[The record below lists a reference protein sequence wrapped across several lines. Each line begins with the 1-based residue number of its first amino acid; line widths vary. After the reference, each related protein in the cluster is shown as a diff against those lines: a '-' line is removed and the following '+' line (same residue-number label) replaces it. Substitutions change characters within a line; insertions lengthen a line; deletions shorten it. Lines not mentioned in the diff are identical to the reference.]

1 MTLLT
6 NDTIINLAIEK
17 YHCQGSD
24 IVITNRQKDILRIIV
39 EEYVKTVK
47 PISSS
52 IICKKLNCSSATIR
66 NEMVILEELGYLEKN
81 HFASGRQPSEEG
93 YKYYVENLMTPRDL
107 NGEDMLKLQTIFH
120 NQSLVLSDAIEKS
133 LELVAEITNYTSVVL
148 GKSTDENRLK
158 KVEVISLDESKVLT
172 MLITDKGHVEYKNL
186 YLPNTDI
193 EEVIKTVNLINK
205 MIAGTPINEISE
217 KLEYNVKPIIAN
229 YVKQH
234 EVLYNA
240 FYDAF
245 SSFTNKTSDVHFAGK
260 NNFLKQPEFNN
271 IEKVK
276 EILNKFDDIEKINDM
291 DEENNGIN
299 IYVGKDSELTDD
311 VSVIKTKY
319 NYNGEEG
326 TIAIIGPK
334 RMEYERVV
342 NLLNYIKENI
352 EDK

>member
-1 MTLLT
+1 M
-6 NDTIINLAIEK
+6 
-17 YHCQGSD
+17 
-24 IVITNRQKDILRIIV
+24 ITNRQKEILKFIV
-39 EEYVKTVK
+39 EEYVKTIK
-47 PISSS
+47 PVSSS
-52 IICKKLNCSSATIR
+52 AICKSLNCSSATIR

-93 YKYYVENLMTPRDL
+93 YRYYVENLMTPKDIT
-107 NGEDMLKLQTIFH
+107 GEDMLKLQTIFH

-133 LELVAEITNYTSVVL
+133 LELIAEITNYTSIVL
-148 GKSTDENRLK
+148 GKTSSENKLK
-158 KVEVISLDESKVLT
+158 KVEVISLDDYKVLV
-172 MLITDKGHVEYKNL
+172 MLITDKGYVEYKNL

-193 EEVIKTVNLINK
+193 EEVVKTVNLINK
-205 MIAGTPINEISE
+205 MISGTAISEINE
-217 KLEYNVKPIIAN
+217 KLEYDVKPVIAK

-245 SSFTNKTSDVHFAGK
+245 SSFTNKASDVHFVGK

-276 EILNKFDDIEKINDM
+276 EILTKFDDINAISEM
-291 DEENNGIN
+291 EEQNNGIN
-299 IYVGKDSELTDD
+299 VYIGKDSELSDD

-319 NYNGEEG
+319 DYNGEEV

-342 NLLNYIKENI
+342 NLLNYLKENI
-352 EDK
+352 EEKSNN

>member
-1 MTLLT
+1 M
-6 NDTIINLAIEK
+6 
-17 YHCQGSD
+17 
-24 IVITNRQKDILRIIV
+24 ITNRQKDILKFIV

-47 PISSS
+47 PVSSNA
-52 IICKKLNCSSATIR
+52 ICKKLNCSSATIR

-81 HFASGRQPSEEG
+81 HYASGRQPSESG
-93 YKYYVENLMTPRDL
+93 YRYYVENLMTPKDL
-107 NGEDMLKLQTIFH
+107 TGEDMLKLQTIFH
-120 NQSLVLSDAIEKS
+120 NNSLMLSDAIEKS

-148 GKSTDENRLK
+148 GKTSDENKLK
-158 KVEVISLDESKVLT
+158 KVEVISLDQYKVLT
-172 MLITDKGHVEYKNL
+172 MLITDKGYVEYKNL
-186 YLPNTDI
+186 YLPDTDI

-205 MIAGTPINEISE
+205 MIVGTPISEINE
-217 KLEYNVKPIIAN
+217 KLEYNVKPVIAK

-234 EVLYNA
+234 EMLYNA

-245 SSFTNKTSDVHFAGK
+245 SSFTNKSSDIHFAGK

-276 EILNKFDDIEKINDM
+276 ELLAKFDDIETISEM
-291 DEENNGIN
+291 EEQKNGIN
-299 IYVGKDSELTDD
+299 VYIGKETELSDD

-319 NYNGEEG
+319 SYNGEEG

-334 RMEYERVV
+334 RMEYQRVV

-352 EDK
+352 EEKEQ

>member
-1 MTLLT
+1 M
-6 NDTIINLAIEK
+6 
-17 YHCQGSD
+17 
-24 IVITNRQKDILRIIV
+24 ITNRQKDILKFIV

-47 PISSS
+47 PVSSNA
-52 IICKKLNCSSATIR
+52 ICKKLNCSSATIR

-81 HFASGRQPSEEG
+81 HYASGRQPSESG
-93 YKYYVENLMTPRDL
+93 YRYYVENLMTPKDL
-107 NGEDMLKLQTIFH
+107 TGEDMLKLQTIFH
-120 NQSLVLSDAIEKS
+120 NNSLMLSDAIEKS

-148 GKSTDENRLK
+148 GKTSDENKLK
-158 KVEVISLDESKVLT
+158 KVEVISLDQYKVLT
-172 MLITDKGHVEYKNL
+172 MLITDKGYVEYKNL
-186 YLPNTDI
+186 YLPDTDI

-205 MIAGTPINEISE
+205 MIVGTPISEINE
-217 KLEYNVKPIIAN
+217 KLEYNVKPVIAK

-234 EVLYNA
+234 EMLYNA

-245 SSFTNKTSDVHFAGK
+245 SSFTNKSSDIHFAGK

-276 EILNKFDDIEKINDM
+276 ELLAKFDDVETISEM
-291 DEENNGIN
+291 DEQKNGIN
-299 IYVGKDSELTDD
+299 VYIGKETELSDD

-319 NYNGEEG
+319 SYNGEEG

-334 RMEYERVV
+334 RMEYQRVV

-352 EDK
+352 EEKEQ

>member
-1 MTLLT
+1 M
-6 NDTIINLAIEK
+6 
-17 YHCQGSD
+17 
-24 IVITNRQKDILRIIV
+24 ITNRQKNILKFIV

-47 PISSS
+47 PVSSNA
-52 IICKKLNCSSATIR
+52 ICKKLNCSSATIR

-81 HFASGRQPSEEG
+81 HYASGRQPSELG
-93 YKYYVENLMTPRDL
+93 YRYYVENLMTPKDL
-107 NGEDMLKLQTIFH
+107 TGEDMLKLQTIFH
-120 NQSLVLSDAIEKS
+120 NNSLMLSDAIEKS

-148 GKSTDENRLK
+148 GKTSDENKLK
-158 KVEVISLDESKVLT
+158 KVEVISLDQYKVLT
-172 MLITDKGHVEYKNL
+172 MLITDKGYVEYKNL

-205 MIAGTPINEISE
+205 MIVGTPISEINE
-217 KLEYNVKPIIAN
+217 KLEYNVKPVIAK

-234 EVLYNA
+234 EMLYNA

-245 SSFTNKTSDVHFAGK
+245 SSFTNKSSDIHFAGK

-276 EILNKFDDIEKINDM
+276 ELLAKFDDVETISEM
-291 DEENNGIN
+291 EEQKNGIN
-299 IYVGKDSELTDD
+299 VYIGKETELSDD

-319 NYNGEEG
+319 SYNGEEG

-334 RMEYERVV
+334 RMEYQRVV

-352 EDK
+352 EEKEQ

>member
-1 MTLLT
+1 M
-6 NDTIINLAIEK
+6 
-17 YHCQGSD
+17 
-24 IVITNRQKDILRIIV
+24 ITNRQKDILKFIV

-47 PISSS
+47 PVSSNA
-52 IICKKLNCSSATIR
+52 ICKKLNCSSATIR

-81 HFASGRQPSEEG
+81 HYASGRQPSELG
-93 YKYYVENLMTPRDL
+93 YRYYVENLMTPKDL
-107 NGEDMLKLQTIFH
+107 TGEDMLKLQTIFH
-120 NQSLVLSDAIEKS
+120 NNSLALSDAIEKS

-148 GKSTDENRLK
+148 GKTSDENKLK
-158 KVEVISLDESKVLT
+158 KVEVISLDQYKVLT
-172 MLITDKGHVEYKNL
+172 MLITDKGYVEYKNL
-186 YLPNTDI
+186 YLPDTDI

-205 MIAGTPINEISE
+205 MIVGTPISEINE
-217 KLEYNVKPIIAN
+217 KLEYNVKPVIAK

-234 EVLYNA
+234 EMLYNA

-245 SSFTNKTSDVHFAGK
+245 SSFTNKSSDIHFAGK

-276 EILNKFDDIEKINDM
+276 ELLAKFDDVETISEM
-291 DEENNGIN
+291 EEQKNGVNVYI
-299 IYVGKDSELTDD
+299 GKETELSDD

-319 NYNGEEG
+319 SYNGEEG

-334 RMEYERVV
+334 RMEYQRVV

-352 EDK
+352 EEKEQ

>member
-1 MTLLT
+1 M
-6 NDTIINLAIEK
+6 
-17 YHCQGSD
+17 
-24 IVITNRQKDILRIIV
+24 ITNRQKEILKFIV

-47 PISSS
+47 PVSSNA
-52 IICKKLNCSSATIR
+52 ICKKLNCSSATIR

-81 HFASGRQPSEEG
+81 HYASGRQPSESG
-93 YKYYVENLMTPRDL
+93 YRYYVENLMTPKDL
-107 NGEDMLKLQTIFH
+107 TGEDMLKLQTIFH
-120 NQSLVLSDAIEKS
+120 NNSLVLSDAIEKS

-148 GKSTDENRLK
+148 GKTSDENKLK
-158 KVEVISLDESKVLT
+158 KVEVISLDQYKVLT
-172 MLITDKGHVEYKNL
+172 MLITDKGYVEYKNL

-205 MIAGTPINEISE
+205 MIVGTPISEINE
-217 KLEYNVKPIIAN
+217 KLEYNVKPVIAK

-234 EVLYNA
+234 EMLYNA

-245 SSFTNKTSDVHFAGK
+245 SSFTNKSSDIHFAGK

-276 EILNKFDDIEKINDM
+276 ELLAKFDDVETISEM
-291 DEENNGIN
+291 EEQKNGVNVYI
-299 IYVGKDSELTDD
+299 GKETELSDD

-319 NYNGEEG
+319 SYNGEEG

-334 RMEYERVV
+334 RMEYQRVV

-352 EDK
+352 EEKEQ

>member
-1 MTLLT
+1 M
-6 NDTIINLAIEK
+6 
-17 YHCQGSD
+17 
-24 IVITNRQKDILRIIV
+24 ITNRQKEILKFIV

-47 PISSS
+47 PVSSNA
-52 IICKKLNCSSATIR
+52 ICKKLNCSSATIR

-81 HFASGRQPSEEG
+81 HYASGRQPSESG
-93 YKYYVENLMTPRDL
+93 YRYYVENLMTPKDL
-107 NGEDMLKLQTIFH
+107 TGEDMLKLQTIFH
-120 NQSLVLSDAIEKS
+120 NNSLMLSDAIEKS

-148 GKSTDENRLK
+148 GKTSDENKLK
-158 KVEVISLDESKVLT
+158 KVEVISLDQYKVLT
-172 MLITDKGHVEYKNL
+172 MLITDKGYVEYKNL
-186 YLPNTDI
+186 YLPDTDI

-205 MIAGTPINEISE
+205 MIVGTPISEINE
-217 KLEYNVKPIIAN
+217 KLEYNVKPVIAK

-234 EVLYNA
+234 EMLYNA

-245 SSFTNKTSDVHFAGK
+245 SSFTNKSSDIHFAGK

-276 EILNKFDDIEKINDM
+276 ELLAKFDDVETISEM
-291 DEENNGIN
+291 EEQKNGIN
-299 IYVGKDSELTDD
+299 VYIGKETELSDD

-319 NYNGEEG
+319 SYNGEEG

-334 RMEYERVV
+334 RMEYQRVV

-352 EDK
+352 EEKEQ

>member
-1 MTLLT
+1 M
-6 NDTIINLAIEK
+6 
-17 YHCQGSD
+17 
-24 IVITNRQKDILRIIV
+24 ITERQKSILKIIV
-39 EEYVKTVK
+39 ENYVKTVK
-47 PISSS
+47 PVSSS
-52 IICKKLNCSSATIR
+52 EICKSINCSSATIR
-66 NEMVILEELGYLEKN
+66 NEMVILEEMGYLEKN
-81 HFASGRQPSEEG
+81 HYASGRQPSEQG
-93 YKYYVENLMTPRDL
+93 YKYYVDNIMTPSDIT
-107 NGEDMLKLQTIFH
+107 GEDMLKLQTIFH
-120 NQSLVLSDAIEKS
+120 NQSLVLSDAIQKS

-148 GKSTDENRLK
+148 GKSSSENKLK
-158 KVEVISLDESKVLT
+158 KVEVISLDNDKILT
-172 MLITDKGHVEYKNL
+172 MLITDKGYVEYKNL
-186 YLPNTDI
+186 YLPDTDI
-193 EEVIKTVNLINK
+193 EEIIKTVNLINK

-217 KLEYNVKPIIAN
+217 KLEYDVKPIIAK

-245 SSFTNKTSDVHFAGK
+245 SSFTNKASDIHFAGK

-276 EILNKFDDIEKINDM
+276 EMLNKFDDNEVINEMSEDK
-291 DEENNGIN
+291 NGIN
-299 IYVGKDSELTDD
+299 IYVGKDSELSDD

-319 NYNGEEG
+319 NINGEEG

-352 EDK
+352 EEKNNS

>member
-1 MTLLT
+1 M
-6 NDTIINLAIEK
+6 
-17 YHCQGSD
+17 
-24 IVITNRQKDILRIIV
+24 ITNRQKDILKFIV

-47 PISSS
+47 PVSSNA
-52 IICKKLNCSSATIR
+52 ICKKLNCSSATIR

-81 HFASGRQPSEEG
+81 HYASGRQPSESG
-93 YKYYVENLMTPRDL
+93 YRYYVENLMTPKDL
-107 NGEDMLKLQTIFH
+107 TGEDMLKLQTIFH
-120 NQSLVLSDAIEKS
+120 NNSLMLSDAIEKS

-148 GKSTDENRLK
+148 GKTSDENKLK
-158 KVEVISLDESKVLT
+158 KVEVISLDQYKVLT
-172 MLITDKGHVEYKNL
+172 MLITDKGYVEYKNL
-186 YLPNTDI
+186 YLPDTDI

-205 MIAGTPINEISE
+205 MIVGTPISEINE
-217 KLEYNVKPIIAN
+217 KLEYNVKPVIAK

-234 EVLYNA
+234 EMLYNA

-245 SSFTNKTSDVHFAGK
+245 SSFTNKSSDIHFAGK

-276 EILNKFDDIEKINDM
+276 ELLAKFDDIETISEM
-291 DEENNGIN
+291 EEQKNGVNVYI
-299 IYVGKDSELTDD
+299 GKETELSDD

-319 NYNGEEG
+319 SYNGEEG

-334 RMEYERVV
+334 RMEYQRVV

-352 EDK
+352 EEKEQ

>member
-1 MTLLT
+1 M
-6 NDTIINLAIEK
+6 
-17 YHCQGSD
+17 
-24 IVITNRQKDILRIIV
+24 ITNRQKDILKFIV

-47 PISSS
+47 PVSSNA
-52 IICKKLNCSSATIR
+52 ICKKLNCSSATIR

-81 HFASGRQPSEEG
+81 HYASGRQPSESG
-93 YKYYVENLMTPRDL
+93 YRYYVENLMTPKDL
-107 NGEDMLKLQTIFH
+107 TGEDMLKLQTIFH
-120 NQSLVLSDAIEKS
+120 NNSLVLSDAIEKS

-148 GKSTDENRLK
+148 GKTSDENKLK
-158 KVEVISLDESKVLT
+158 KVEVISLDQYKVLT
-172 MLITDKGHVEYKNL
+172 MLITDKGYVEYKNL
-186 YLPNTDI
+186 YLPDTDI

-205 MIAGTPINEISE
+205 MIVGTPISEINE
-217 KLEYNVKPIIAN
+217 KLEYNVKPVIAK

-234 EVLYNA
+234 EMLYNA

-245 SSFTNKTSDVHFAGK
+245 SSFTNKSSDIHFAGK

-276 EILNKFDDIEKINDM
+276 ELLAKFDDVETISEM
-291 DEENNGIN
+291 EEQKNGVNVYI
-299 IYVGKDSELTDD
+299 GKETELSDD

-319 NYNGEEG
+319 SYNGEEG

-334 RMEYERVV
+334 RMEYQRVV

-352 EDK
+352 EEKEQ

>member
-1 MTLLT
+1 L
-6 NDTIINLAIEK
+6 
-17 YHCQGSD
+17 
-24 IVITNRQKDILRIIV
+24 ITERQKNILKFIV

-47 PISSS
+47 PVSSHE
-52 IICKKLNCSSATIR
+52 ICKSLNCSSATIR

-81 HFASGRQPSEEG
+81 HFASGRQPSELG
-93 YKYYVENLMTPRDL
+93 YKYYVENIMQPKDIT
-107 NGEDMLKLQTIFH
+107 GEDMLKLQTIFH
-120 NQSLVLSDAIEKS
+120 NQSLVLTDAIEKS

-148 GKSTDENRLK
+148 GKSSSENKLK
-158 KVEVISLDESKVLT
+158 KVEVLSLDNDKVLT
-172 MLITDKGHVEYKNL
+172 MLITDKGYVEYKNL
-186 YLPNTDI
+186 YLPDTDI
-193 EEVIKTVNLINK
+193 DEVVKTVNLINK

-217 KLEYNVKPIIAN
+217 KLEYDVKPIIAK

-245 SSFTNKTSDVHFAGK
+245 TNFTNKANDVHFAGK

-276 EILNKFDDIEKINDM
+276 EMLNKFDDINTISEM
-291 DEENNGIN
+291 EEQNNGIN
-299 IYVGKDSELTDD
+299 VYIGKESELSDD

-319 NYNGEEG
+319 SINGEEG

-352 EDK
+352 EEKNMM

>member
-1 MTLLT
+1 MKIHYFQRYHKGEDVATANTMLLLSRLYSYSS
-6 NDTIINLAIEK
+6 NKFFQFLKEQFFGDMEFEPELSFVLQDAGEKSVPDATIKQPSFMLVVETKLTDWFYKEQLINHLSK
-17 YHCQGSD
+17 FK
-24 IVITNRQKDILRIIV
+24 N
-39 EEYVKTVK
+39 EEY
-47 PISSS
+47 
-52 IICKKLNCSSATIR
+52 
-66 NEMVILEELGYLEKN
+66 
-81 HFASGRQPSEEG
+81 
-93 YKYYVENLMTPRDL
+93 
-107 NGEDMLKLQTIFH
+107 
-120 NQSLVLSDAIEKS
+120 
-133 LELVAEITNYTSVVL
+133 
-148 GKSTDENRLK
+148 
-158 KVEVISLDESKVLT
+158 KVLT
-172 MLITDKGHVEYKNL
+172 MLITDKGYVEYKNL

-205 MIAGTPINEISE
+205 MIAGTPINEINE
-217 KLEYNVKPIIAN
+217 KLEYDVKPIIGQ

-245 SSFTNKTSDVHFAGK
+245 ASFTNKASDIHFTGK

-276 EILNKFDDIEKINDM
+276 ELLNKFDDVETISEM
-291 DEENNGIN
+291 EEQKNGIN
-299 IYVGKDSELTDD
+299 IYIGKESELSDD

-319 NYNGEEG
+319 NYDGEEG

-352 EDK
+352 EEKTND

>member
-1 MTLLT
+1 M
-6 NDTIINLAIEK
+6 
-17 YHCQGSD
+17 
-24 IVITNRQKDILRIIV
+24 ITERQKNILKFIV

-47 PISSS
+47 PVSSNE
-52 IICKKLNCSSATIR
+52 ICKSLKCSSATIR
-66 NEMVILEELGYLEKN
+66 NEMVILEDLGYLEKN
-81 HFASGRQPSEEG
+81 HFASGRQPSEMG
-93 YKYYVENLMTPRDL
+93 YKYYVDNIMTPKDIT
-107 NGEDMLKLQTIFH
+107 GEDMLKLQTIFH
-120 NQSLVLSDAIEKS
+120 NQSLVLSDAIQKS

-148 GKSTDENRLK
+148 GKSSNENKLK
-158 KVEVISLDESKVLT
+158 KVEVISLDDDKIHT
-172 MLITDKGHVEYKNL
+172 MLITDKGYVEYKNL
-186 YLPNTDI
+186 YLPDTDI
-193 EEVIKTVNLINK
+193 EEVVKTVNLINK

-217 KLEYNVKPIIAN
+217 KLEYDVKPIIAK

-245 SSFTNKTSDVHFAGK
+245 AGFTNKASDVHFAGK

-276 EILNKFDDIEKINDM
+276 QLLNKFDDIGNISEM
-291 DEENNGIN
+291 EEVNNGIN
-299 IYVGKDSELTDD
+299 VYIGKDSELSDD

-319 NYNGEEG
+319 NINGEEG

-352 EDK
+352 EEKSNK

>member
-1 MTLLT
+1 M
-6 NDTIINLAIEK
+6 
-17 YHCQGSD
+17 
-24 IVITNRQKDILRIIV
+24 ITERQKNILKFIV

-47 PISSS
+47 PVSSNE
-52 IICKKLNCSSATIR
+52 ICKSLNCSSATIR
-66 NEMVILEELGYLEKN
+66 NEMVILDDIGYLEKN
-81 HFASGRQPSEEG
+81 HFASGRQPSEQG
-93 YKYYVENLMTPRDL
+93 YKYYVENIMKPKDIT
-107 NGEDMLKLQTIFH
+107 GEDMLKLQTIFH
-120 NQSLVLSDAIEKS
+120 NKSLVLTDTIWKS

-148 GKSTDENRLK
+148 GKSSNENKLK
-158 KVEVISLDESKVLT
+158 KVEVISLDDNKILT
-172 MLITDKGHVEYKNL
+172 MLITDKGYVEYKNL
-186 YLPNTDI
+186 YLPDTDI
-193 EEVIKTVNLINK
+193 EEIIKTVNLINK
-205 MIAGTPINEISE
+205 MIAGTPINEINE
-217 KLEYNVKPIIAN
+217 KLEYDVKPIIAK

-245 SSFTNKTSDVHFAGK
+245 SSFTNKASDIHFAGK

-276 EILNKFDDIEKINDM
+276 EMLNKFDDIGKISEM
-291 DEENNGIN
+291 EENKNGIN
-299 IYVGKDSELTDD
+299 IYIGKESELSDD

-319 NYNGEEG
+319 NINGEEG

-352 EDK
+352 ENEDDK

>member
-1 MTLLT
+1 M
-6 NDTIINLAIEK
+6 
-17 YHCQGSD
+17 
-24 IVITNRQKDILRIIV
+24 ITNRQKNILKFIV

-47 PISSS
+47 PVSSS
-52 IICKKLNCSSATIR
+52 VICEHLDCSSATIR
-66 NEMVILEELGYLEKN
+66 NEMVVLEELGFLEKN
-81 HFASGRQPSEEG
+81 HYASGRQPSEAG
-93 YKYYVENLMTPRDL
+93 YKYYVENLMTPKDL
-107 NGEDMLKLQTIFH
+107 TGEDMLKLQTIFH

-133 LELVAEITNYTSVVL
+133 LELITELTNYTSVVL
-148 GKSTDENRLK
+148 GKTSSENRLK
-158 KVEVISLDESKVLT
+158 KVEVISLEDYKVLT
-172 MLITDKGHVEYKNL
+172 MLITDKGYVEYKNL

-205 MIAGTPINEISE
+205 MIAGTPINEINE
-217 KLEYNVKPIIAN
+217 KLEYDVKPIIGQ

-245 SSFTNKTSDVHFAGK
+245 TSFTNKASDVHFTGK

-276 EILNKFDDIEKINDM
+276 ELLNKFDDVEAISEM
-291 DEENNGIN
+291 EEQKNGIN
-299 IYVGKDSELTDD
+299 IYIGKESELSDD

-319 NYNGEEG
+319 NLNGEEG

-352 EDK
+352 EEKK

>member
-1 MTLLT
+1 M
-6 NDTIINLAIEK
+6 
-17 YHCQGSD
+17 
-24 IVITNRQKDILRIIV
+24 ITNRQKDILKFIV

-47 PISSS
+47 PVSSNV
-52 IICKKLNCSSATIR
+52 ICEHLNCSSATIR
-66 NEMVILEELGYLEKN
+66 NEMVILEELGFLEKN
-81 HFASGRQPSEEG
+81 HYASGRQPSEAG
-93 YKYYVENLMTPRDL
+93 YKYYVENLMTPKDL
-107 NGEDMLKLQTIFH
+107 TGEDMLKLQKIFH
-120 NQSLVLSDAIEKS
+120 NQTLVLSDAIEKS
-133 LELVAEITNYTSVVL
+133 LQLITELTNYTSVVL
-148 GKSTDENRLK
+148 GKTSSENRLK
-158 KVEVISLDESKVLT
+158 KVEVISLEEYKVLT
-172 MLITDKGHVEYKNL
+172 MLITDKGYVEYKNL

-205 MIAGTPINEISE
+205 MIAGTPINEINE
-217 KLEYNVKPIIAN
+217 KLEYDVKPIIGQ

-245 SSFTNKTSDVHFAGK
+245 ASFTNKASDIHFTGK

-276 EILNKFDDIEKINDM
+276 ELLNKFDDVETISEM
-291 DEENNGIN
+291 EEQKNGIN
-299 IYVGKDSELTDD
+299 IYIGKESELSDD

-319 NYNGEEG
+319 NYDGEEG

-352 EDK
+352 EEKTND

>member
-1 MTLLT
+1 M
-6 NDTIINLAIEK
+6 
-17 YHCQGSD
+17 
-24 IVITNRQKDILRIIV
+24 ITNRQKDILKFIV

-47 PISSS
+47 PVSSNA
-52 IICKKLNCSSATIR
+52 ICKKLNCSSATIR

-81 HFASGRQPSEEG
+81 HYASGRQPSESG
-93 YKYYVENLMTPRDL
+93 YRYYVENLMTPKDL
-107 NGEDMLKLQTIFH
+107 TGEDMLKLQTIFH
-120 NQSLVLSDAIEKS
+120 NNSLALSDAIEKS

-148 GKSTDENRLK
+148 GKTSDENKLK
-158 KVEVISLDESKVLT
+158 KVEVISLDQYKVLT
-172 MLITDKGHVEYKNL
+172 MLITDKGYVEYKNL
-186 YLPNTDI
+186 YLPDTDI

-205 MIAGTPINEISE
+205 MIVGTPISEINE
-217 KLEYNVKPIIAN
+217 KLEYNVKPVIAK

-234 EVLYNA
+234 EMLYNA

-245 SSFTNKTSDVHFAGK
+245 SSFTNKSSDIHFAGK

-276 EILNKFDDIEKINDM
+276 ELLAKFDDIETISEM
-291 DEENNGIN
+291 EEQKNGVNVYI
-299 IYVGKDSELTDD
+299 GKETELSDD

-319 NYNGEEG
+319 SYNGEEG

-334 RMEYERVV
+334 RMEYQRVV

-352 EDK
+352 EEKEQ

>member
-1 MTLLT
+1 M
-6 NDTIINLAIEK
+6 
-17 YHCQGSD
+17 
-24 IVITNRQKDILRIIV
+24 ITNRQKDILKFIV

-47 PISSS
+47 PVSSNV
-52 IICKKLNCSSATIR
+52 ICEHLNCSSATIR
-66 NEMVILEELGYLEKN
+66 NEMVILEELGFLEKN
-81 HFASGRQPSEEG
+81 HYASGRQPSETG
-93 YKYYVENLMTPRDL
+93 YKYYVENLMTPKDL
-107 NGEDMLKLQTIFH
+107 TGEDMLKLQTIFH
-120 NQSLVLSDAIEKS
+120 NQTLVLSDAIEKS
-133 LELVAEITNYTSVVL
+133 LQLITELTNYTSVVL
-148 GKSTDENRLK
+148 GKTSSENRLK
-158 KVEVISLDESKVLT
+158 KVEVISLEKYKVLT
-172 MLITDKGHVEYKNL
+172 MLITDKGYVEYKNL

-205 MIAGTPINEISE
+205 MIAGTPINEINE
-217 KLEYNVKPIIAN
+217 KLEYDVKPIIGQ

-245 SSFTNKTSDVHFAGK
+245 ASFTNKASDIHFTGK

-276 EILNKFDDIEKINDM
+276 ELLNKFDDVETISEM
-291 DEENNGIN
+291 EEQKNGIN
-299 IYVGKDSELTDD
+299 IYIGKESELSDD

-319 NYNGEEG
+319 NYDGEEG

-352 EDK
+352 EEKIND

>member
-1 MTLLT
+1 MIT
-6 NDTIINLAIEK
+6 ARQEK
-17 YHCQGSD
+17 
-24 IVITNRQKDILRIIV
+24 ILKFIV

-47 PISSS
+47 PVSSS
-52 IICKKLNCSSATIR
+52 EICKELNCSSATIR
-66 NEMVILEELGYLEKN
+66 NEMVILEEKGYLEKN
-81 HFASGRQPSEEG
+81 HFASGRQPSELG
-93 YKYYVENLMTPRDL
+93 YKYYVDNIMKPRDITDD
-107 NGEDMLKLQTIFH
+107 DMTKLQTIFH
-120 NQSLVLSDAIEKS
+120 NKSLALNDAIEKS

-148 GKSTDENRLK
+148 GKSSNENKLK
-158 KVEVISLDESKVLT
+158 KVEVLSLDDDRILT
-172 MLITDKGHVEYKNL
+172 MLITDKGYVEYKNL

-217 KLEYNVKPIIAN
+217 RLEYEVKPVIAK
-229 YVKQH
+229 YVRQH

-245 SSFTNKTSDVHFAGK
+245 SSFTNKASDVHFAGK

-276 EILNKFDDIEKINDM
+276 DMLNKFDDIDTISEMEEEK
-291 DEENNGIN
+291 NGIN
-299 IYVGKDSELTDD
+299 IYIGKDSELSDD
-311 VSVIKTKY
+311 VSVVKTKY
-319 NYNGEEG
+319 SIDGEEG

-352 EDK
+352 EEKDN

>member
-1 MTLLT
+1 M
-6 NDTIINLAIEK
+6 
-17 YHCQGSD
+17 
-24 IVITNRQKDILRIIV
+24 ITNRQKEILKFIV

-47 PISSS
+47 PVSSS
-52 IICKKLNCSSATIR
+52 AICKSLNCSSATIR

-93 YKYYVENLMTPRDL
+93 YRYYVENLMTPKDITS
-107 NGEDMLKLQTIFH
+107 EDMLKLQTIFH

-133 LELVAEITNYTSVVL
+133 LELIAEITNYTSIVL
-148 GKSTDENRLK
+148 GKTSSENKLK
-158 KVEVISLDESKVLT
+158 KVEVISLENYKVLV
-172 MLITDKGHVEYKNL
+172 MLITDKGYVEYKNL

-193 EEVIKTVNLINK
+193 EEVVKTVNLINK
-205 MIAGTPINEISE
+205 MISGTVISEINE
-217 KLEYNVKPIIAN
+217 KLEYDVKPVIAK

-245 SSFTNKTSDVHFAGK
+245 SSFTNKASDVHFVGK

-276 EILNKFDDIEKINDM
+276 EILTKFDDINAISEM
-291 DEENNGIN
+291 EEQNNGIN
-299 IYVGKDSELTDD
+299 VYIGKDSELSDD

-319 NYNGEEG
+319 DYNGEEV

-342 NLLNYIKENI
+342 NLLNYLKENI
-352 EDK
+352 EEKSNN

>member
-1 MTLLT
+1 M
-6 NDTIINLAIEK
+6 
-17 YHCQGSD
+17 
-24 IVITNRQKDILRIIV
+24 ITERQKNILKFIV

-47 PISSS
+47 PVSSNE
-52 IICKKLNCSSATIR
+52 ICKSLNCSSATIR
-66 NEMVILEELGYLEKN
+66 NEMVILDDIGYLEKN
-81 HFASGRQPSEEG
+81 HFASGRQPSEQG
-93 YKYYVENLMTPRDL
+93 YKYYVENIMKPKDIT
-107 NGEDMLKLQTIFH
+107 GEDMLKLQTIFH
-120 NQSLVLSDAIEKS
+120 NKSLVLTDTIWKS

-148 GKSTDENRLK
+148 GKSSNENKLK
-158 KVEVISLDESKVLT
+158 KVEVISLDDNKILT
-172 MLITDKGHVEYKNL
+172 MLITDKGYVEYKNL
-186 YLPNTDI
+186 YLPDTDI
-193 EEVIKTVNLINK
+193 EEIIKTVNLINK
-205 MIAGTPINEISE
+205 MIAGTPINEINE
-217 KLEYNVKPIIAN
+217 KLEYDVKPIIAK

-245 SSFTNKTSDVHFAGK
+245 SSFTNKASDIHFAGK

-276 EILNKFDDIEKINDM
+276 EMLNKFDDIEKISEM
-291 DEENNGIN
+291 EENKNGIN
-299 IYVGKDSELTDD
+299 IYIGKESELSDD

-319 NYNGEEG
+319 NINGEEG

-352 EDK
+352 ENEDDK

>member
-1 MTLLT
+1 M
-6 NDTIINLAIEK
+6 
-17 YHCQGSD
+17 
-24 IVITNRQKDILRIIV
+24 ITNRQKEILKFIV

-47 PISSS
+47 PVSSNA
-52 IICKKLNCSSATIR
+52 ICKKLNCSSATIR

-81 HFASGRQPSEEG
+81 HYASGRQPSESG
-93 YKYYVENLMTPRDL
+93 YRYYVENLMTPKDL
-107 NGEDMLKLQTIFH
+107 TGEDMLKLQTIFH
-120 NQSLVLSDAIEKS
+120 NNSLVLSDAIEKS

-148 GKSTDENRLK
+148 GKTSDENKLK
-158 KVEVISLDESKVLT
+158 KVEVISLDQYKVLT
-172 MLITDKGHVEYKNL
+172 MLITDKGYVEYKNL

-205 MIAGTPINEISE
+205 MIVGTPISEINE
-217 KLEYNVKPIIAN
+217 KLEYNVKPVIAK

-234 EVLYNA
+234 EMLYNA

-245 SSFTNKTSDVHFAGK
+245 SSFTNKSSDIHFAGK

-276 EILNKFDDIEKINDM
+276 ELLAKFDDVETISEM
-291 DEENNGIN
+291 EEQKNGIN
-299 IYVGKDSELTDD
+299 VYIGKETELSDD

-319 NYNGEEG
+319 SYNGEEG

-334 RMEYERVV
+334 RMEYQRVV

-352 EDK
+352 EEKEQ